1 MTFLTVSISVTPWLL
16 TTIILSTSCSVSRL
30 ERKLNCLAITT
41 NTRLEG
47 LCAKEHRVPQAPPMN
62 TTRATE
68 ENAPTGNLEL
78 DHARWRYEY
87 AERRGIIHAHVCIV
101 SHAPSCMGARHRR
114 VLESHER

>member
-1 MTFLTVSISVTPWLL
+1 M
-16 TTIILSTSCSVSRL
+16 
-30 ERKLNCLAITT
+30 AITT